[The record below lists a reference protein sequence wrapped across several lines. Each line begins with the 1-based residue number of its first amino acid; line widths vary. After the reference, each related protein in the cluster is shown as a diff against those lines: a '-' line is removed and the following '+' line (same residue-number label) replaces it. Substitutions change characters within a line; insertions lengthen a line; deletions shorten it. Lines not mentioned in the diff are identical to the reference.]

1 MDEVTTHSRA
11 TPPVV
16 TANSTP
22 EDAEHDEMPSG
33 VIDRRKLIGSLLFV
47 VAAIAFF
54 YFVLP
59 KIADLGEAIDRL
71 REGNTWW
78 LALAVLFEICSF
90 GGYVWL
96 FRTVFIRGETRI
108 GWRESY
114 QITMA
119 GLAATRLFAAAG
131 AGGVVL
137 TAWALRRSGMEARI
151 VACRMVAF
159 LVLLY
164 AVFMAALFVDGILLR
179 TGVLPGEAPWSLT
192 VVPSVFAGIAI
203 VVFLLLSFLPSDVER
218 VARRQYRSERVR
230 RIATRVATAPASVA
244 SGTRTAINLLRSG
257 EPGVLGAVLWWGFD
271 IAVLWACF
279 HAFGEPPPMANVVM
293 GYFIGLLGNL
303 LPLPGGVGGV
313 EGGMIAAFLAFG
325 VDGSTAV
332 AAVLAYRTIAFWLPT
347 IPGGIA
353 YLSLRKTVHRWDDE
367 RAAERAPAVA

>member
-1 MDEVTTHSRA
+1 MDDVTTPKRA

-16 TANSTP
+16 TANHEP
-22 EDAEHDEMPSG
+22 EDARDDEMPSG
-33 VIDRRKLIGSLLFV
+33 VLDRRKLIGSLLFV
-47 VAAIAFF
+47 VAAIAFL
-54 YFVLP
+54 YLVLP
-59 KIADLGEAIDRL
+59 RVADLDDAVDKL
-71 REGNTWW
+71 RDGNTWW
-78 LALAVLFEICSF
+78 LALAVAFEVLSF

-96 FRTVFIRGETRI
+96 FRTVFVRGESRI

-164 AVFMAALFVDGILLR
+164 AVFMAALLVDGVLLR
-179 TGVLPGEAPWSLT
+179 TGVLPGEAPWGLT
-192 VVPSVFAGIAI
+192 VVPAVFAGIAI

-218 VARRQYRSERVR
+218 LAKRSFRSERIS
-230 RIATRVATAPASVA
+230 RIARRVATAPASVA
-244 SGTRTAINLLRSG
+244 SGTRTAILLLRNG
-257 EPGVLGAVLWWGFD
+257 DPGVLGALLWWAFD

-279 HAFGEPPPMANVVM
+279 HAFGEPPPLANVVM
-293 GYFIGLLGNL
+293 GYFIGMLGNV

-313 EGGMIAAFLAFG
+313 EGGMIGAFIAFG
-325 VDGSTAV
+325 VEADTAV

-367 RAAERAPAVA
+367 RASEGAAART

>member
-1 MDEVTTHSRA
+1 MDEVTTHSRE

-16 TANSTP
+16 TANP
-22 EDAEHDEMPSG
+22 AHGDADHDDMPSG
-33 VIDRRKLIGSLLFV
+33 VIDRRKLIGGVAFIL
-47 VAAIAFF
+47 AAIAFL

-59 KIADLGEAIDRL
+59 KVADLGEAVDRL
-71 REGNTWW
+71 KEGNAWW
-78 LALAVLFEICSF
+78 LALAVAFELCSF

-96 FRTVFIRGETRI
+96 FRTVFVRGDTRI
-108 GWRESY
+108 RWRESY
-114 QITMA
+114 EITMA

-137 TAWALRRSGMEARI
+137 TAWALRRSGMAART

-164 AVFMAALFVDGILLR
+164 AVFMAALLVDGVLLR
-179 TGVLPGEAPWSLT
+179 SGALPGEAPWSLT
-192 VVPSVFAGIAI
+192 VVPAALAGVAI

-218 VARRQYRSERVR
+218 IARRSFRSERVR
-230 RIATRVATAPASVA
+230 RIAARITTAPASVA
-244 SGTRTAINLLRSG
+244 AGTRTAIALLRSG
-257 EPGVLGAVLWWGFD
+257 EPGILGALLWWGFD

-279 HAFGEPPPMANVVM
+279 HAFGDAPPMANVVM
-293 GYFIGLLGNL
+293 GYFVGMIGNL

-325 VDGSTAV
+325 VDASTAV

-347 IPGGIA
+347 IPGAVA
-353 YLSLRKTVHRWDDE
+353 YLSLRKTVHRWDAE
-367 RAAERAPAVA
+367 RAAVAP